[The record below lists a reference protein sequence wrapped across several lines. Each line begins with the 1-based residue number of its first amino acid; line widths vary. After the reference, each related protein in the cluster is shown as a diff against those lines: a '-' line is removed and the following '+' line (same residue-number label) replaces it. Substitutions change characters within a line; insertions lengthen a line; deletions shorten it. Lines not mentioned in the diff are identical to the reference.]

1 MISSY
6 YLDPFEIRE
15 AASAL
20 SLACQNNQTQYQQL
34 LTVLS
39 GYELNESLTGEAAE
53 ESKLKVFSEMKI
65 PVVFLDAY
73 FERPELNYVLINNI
87 QGAFMATEYLIKK
100 RRTQPGYLRSSYWIS
115 NFDYRA
121 DGFYK
126 AIRAA
131 GMSTSKSPV
140 IRLSPS
146 EDGAYADMMELLS
159 TGEKPAN
166 CYFADNDH
174 IAIGAIRALIDSGYR
189 IPEDVAIVGFD
200 DIPICNYMN
209 PPLTTVQVPKRFYGE
224 TAAVRIIQLVENK
237 NNQPLK
243 IEVNTKLIRRKTV

>member
-1 MISSY
+1 M
-6 YLDPFEIRE
+6 
-15 AASAL
+15 
-20 SLACQNNQTQYQQL
+20 
-34 LTVLS
+34 
-39 GYELNESLTGEAAE
+39 E
-53 ESKLKVFSEMKI
+53 ENKLKLFSEMKI
-65 PVVFLDAY
+65 PIVFLDAY
-73 FERPELNYVLINNI
+73 FEKPELNFVMINNI

-146 EDGAYADMMELLS
+146 EEGAYADMKELLA
-159 TGEKPAN
+159 TGEKPTAS
-166 CYFADNDH
+166 YFADNDH
-174 IAIGAIRALIDSGYR
+174 IAIGAIRALEEAGYK
-189 IPEDVAIVGFD
+189 IPEDVAVVGFD
-200 DIPICNYMN
+200 DIPLCNYMN

-224 TAAVRIIQLVENK
+224 TAAVRVIQLVENK
-237 NNQPLK
+237 NSQPLK
-243 IEVNTKLIRRKTV
+243 IEVNTPLIKRKSV